1 MAAKVIN
8 IEDFFTREKSNE
20 GILVP
25 LNLPDGTPTE
35 HWIKIRGIDSDAF
48 RKAEAESKRKMME
61 FARDL
66 AEKKLT
72 PEQEKEARQAFVDQ
86 SRLELIASLA
96 FEWSFPV
103 ELNKEMVTKFL
114 TEAPNQADILDRLA
128 YDRVAFFKKK
138 SMPS

>member
-1 MAAKVIN
+1 MAKVISM
-8 IEDFFTREKSNE
+8 EDFFTREKANE

-86 SRLELIASLA
+86 SRLELIAALA

-103 ELNKEMVTKFL
+103 ELNKEMVIKFL

>member
-1 MAAKVIN
+1 MAKVIN

-66 AEKKLT
+66 ADKKLT
-72 PEQEKEARQAFVDQ
+72 PEQEREARQAFVDQ
-86 SRLELIASLA
+86 SRLELIAALA

-103 ELNKEMVTKFL
+103 ELNKEMITKFL

>member
-1 MAAKVIN
+1 MGKVISM
-8 IEDFFTREKSNE
+8 EDFFTREKANE

-25 LNLPDGTPTE
+25 LNLPDGTPSE

-48 RKAEAESKRKMME
+48 RRAEAESKRKMME

-66 AEKKLT
+66 ADKKLT
-72 PEQEKEARQAFVDQ
+72 PEQEREARQAFVDQ
-86 SRLELIASLA
+86 SRLELIAALA

-103 ELNKEMVTKFL
+103 ELNKEMITKFL

>member
-1 MAAKVIN
+1 MAKVISM
-8 IEDFFTREKSNE
+8 EDFFTREKANE

-66 AEKKLT
+66 ADKKLT
-72 PEQEKEARQAFVDQ
+72 SEQEREARQAFVDQ

-103 ELNKEMVTKFL
+103 ELNKEMITKFL

>member
-86 SRLELIASLA
+86 SRLELIAALA

-103 ELNKEMVTKFL
+103 ELNKEMVIKFL